1 MFINIHDLWLLPAKI
16 YDSVTKVAV
25 MQIPSS
31 FLLEIQQLHRKIVS
45 KEMEAI
51 ENAKPVI
58 SHDIDEGWVNMRHI
72 LMTVA

>member
-1 MFINIHDLWLLPAKI
+1 
-16 YDSVTKVAV
+16 